1 MNKKKILLF
10 MLMITMSFNI
20 NAAPATSFA
29 ETINNENIEVI
40 ATYDNELPQEIKK
53 IYNY

>member
-10 MLMITMSFNI
+10 ILMMAMSFNI
-20 NAAPATSFA
+20 NAAPSASFA

-40 ATYDNELPQEIKK
+40 ATYDN
-53 IYNY
+53 